1 MEHSKKTDAEE
12 ILERLDQIQ
21 QCLTLQVKQVLNIR
35 EAAIIL
41 GMKPDTVRGMV
52 NRHAIPFYKPNHN
65 LLYFR
70 KEELEQWMLQNR
82 TSTDEEIE
90 SQAEAI
96 SYSMNHQNKKG
107 D

>member
-1 MEHSKKTDAEE
+1 MEEK

-21 QCLTLQVKQVLNIR
+21 QYLMLQVKQVLNIK

-41 GMKPDTVRGMV
+41 GMQPETVRGMV
-52 NRHAIPFYKPNHN
+52 NKHTIPFYKPNRN

-70 KEELEQWMLQNR
+70 KEELEQWMMQNR

-90 SQAEAI
+90 SQVEAI
-96 SYSMNHQNKKG
+96 NYSMNISKQ
-107 D
+107 

>member
-1 MEHSKKTDAEE
+1 MEEK

-21 QCLTLQVKQVLNIR
+21 QYLLLQVKQVLNIK

-41 GMKPDTVRGMV
+41 GMKPETVRVMV
-52 NRHAIPFYKPNHN
+52 NKHTIPFYKPNRN

-70 KEELEQWMLQNR
+70 KEELEQWMMQNR

-96 SYSMNHQNKKG
+96 NYSMNISKQ
-107 D
+107 

>member
-1 MEHSKKTDAEE
+1 MEEK
-12 ILERLDQIQ
+12 ILEQLQQIQ
-21 QCLTLQVKQVLNIR
+21 QCLLLQVKQVLNIK

-52 NRHAIPFYKPNHN
+52 NKHTIPFYKPNRN

-70 KEELEQWMLQNR
+70 KEELEQWMMQNR

-96 SYSMNHQNKKG
+96 NYSMNHQ
-107 D
+107 